1 MGNRQALWRA
11 GKSCRGM
18 LFLGGVVW
26 LGLALGL
33 PWKSVEAHRASQDES
48 EQKLLRRIDG
58 LAESLTRMA
67 PEKMYDAYQRIPLEL
82 RREVYVR
89 LTPEAKAAIW
99 RGHYRY
105 CLDSLPLN
113 PQQRECI
120 NKASEMTSPA
130 LYQPSADTGE
140 FADTV
145 EGYRPYF
152 ESGQFAFIFYGE
164 EPLVGGQGRGVFS
177 LRTDPRLQPRTT
189 QNEPMRKLLDTI
201 DGLAESLT
209 RMAPEKMYDAYQRI
223 PLELRREVYV
233 RLTPEAKAAIWRG
246 HYRYCL
252 DSLPLNP
259 QQRECINKASEMTSP
274 ALYQPSADTGEFA
287 DTVEGYRPYF
297 ESGQFAFIF
306 YGEEPLVGGQGRGV
320 FSLRT
325 DPRLRWAAGCNCRTY
340 VGRAG
345 NYGGMSKCDTG
356 PCSPYPSCGQGGTQV
371 CDGLCGIN

>member
-1 MGNRQALWRA
+1 MGNRQALWYE
-11 GKSCRGM
+11 GKSCLGM

-26 LGLALGL
+26 LGLALGF

-67 PEKMYDAYQRIPLEL
+67 PEKTYEGYQAIPLEL

-113 PQQRECI
+113 PQQRDCI
-120 NKASEMTSPA
+120 NKAIEMTSPA

-152 ESGQFAFIFYGE
+152 E
-164 EPLVGGQGRGVFS
+164 
-177 LRTDPRLQPRTT
+177 
-189 QNEPMRKLLDTI
+189 
-201 DGLAESLT
+201 
-209 RMAPEKMYDAYQRI
+209 
-223 PLELRREVYV
+223 
-233 RLTPEAKAAIWRG
+233 
-246 HYRYCL
+246 
-252 DSLPLNP
+252 
-259 QQRECINKASEMTSP
+259 
-274 ALYQPSADTGEFA
+274 PS
-287 DTVEGYRPYF
+287 
-297 ESGQFAFIF
+297 QFAFIF

-345 NYGGMSKCDTG
+345 NCGGMSKCDTG
-356 PCSPYPSCGQGGTQV
+356 PCSLYPSCGPGGTQV
-371 CDGLCGIN
+371 CDGLCDIN